1 MGQTLSSPITTKKSE
16 SGENERFAYG
26 VSEMQGWR
34 VGMED
39 AHTAELQL
47 EEDGRTKNA
56 FFAVY
61 DGHGGASV
69 AKYAGRNVFKRL
81 VGESSYK
88 EGSYQ
93 ESLKN
98 AFLGTD
104 DDILKNPEF
113 LRDPSG
119 CTAVAALITEDNRI
133 FVANAGDSRCV
144 LGTKGESKP
153 LSFDHKPNNEA
164 EMARI
169 FRAGGYVEFGRV
181 NGNLALARALG
192 DFEYKKNANVSAEE
206 QIITANPEIVE
217 HKITEDDEF
226 LIIAC
231 DGIWDCLTS
240 QQCVDAVR
248 LLISEGKDLPEI
260 AEIICELC
268 LAPDTESG
276 AGIGCDNMTML
287 VVALLHGRTKEDWR
301 AWVTDRVKNRV
312 GHATPEALPQLYSQA
327 RLTAFKAKRAAEEA
341 REKERQA
348 RVGDAGGS
356 PGFGFTRFLGSNGG
370 ISFSPGGSIMS
381 GNGPL
386 MFGDDDTES
395 DDSDDMD
402 GPGLFGKPYQT
413 YGGRSNGS
421 ATEGSAGGSLR
432 EKLGALSQR
441 TGGKIGDSSTTS
453 QPNGKT
459 GERNDIQLDIER
471 DMPLEPP
478 TVPRQKFETPPP
490 PKPLPN
496 GTTMEQEPHQFESLP
511 GPDEAAPV
519 VKAEGLMDTSED
531 PLKA

>member
-16 SGENERFAYG
+16 SGENERFVFG

-47 EEDGRTKNA
+47 EEDNKNA

-69 AKYAGRNVFKRL
+69 AKYAGKNVFKRL
-81 VGESSYK
+81 TGEQSYK
-88 EGSYQ
+88 EGNYQ
-93 ESLKN
+93 ESLKK
-98 AFLGTD
+98 AFLGID
-104 DDILKNPEF
+104 EDILKSPEF

-119 CTAVAALITEDNRI
+119 CTAVAALVTEDNRI

-169 FRAGGYVEFGRV
+169 FRAGGYVEYGRV

-192 DFEYKKNANVSAEE
+192 DFEYKKNANVSAED
-206 QIITANPEIVE
+206 QIITANPEITE
-217 HKITEDDEF
+217 HKITADDEF

-248 LLISEGKDLPEI
+248 LLISEGKELSEI

-287 VVALLHGRTKEDWR
+287 VVALLNGRTKEEWR
-301 AWVTDRVKNRV
+301 EWVTDRVKNNV
-312 GHATPEALPQLYSQA
+312 GHATPEALPQLYSQS
-327 RLTAFKAKRAAEEA
+327 RLAAFKAKRAAEEA
-341 REKERQA
+341 REKDRQSRPDGPHSQPPFGLA
-348 RVGDAGGS
+348 RILGG
-356 PGFGFTRFLGSNGG
+356 TGG
-370 ISFSPGGSIMS
+370 ISFSPDRGLMMGSGS
-381 GNGPL
+381 L
-386 MFGDDDTES
+386 MFPDEDTESEDSDDTES
-395 DDSDDMD
+395 
-402 GPGLFGKPYQT
+402 PGQSFFSHT
-413 YGGRSNGS
+413 YGLGRNGS
-421 ATEGSAGGSLR
+421 VPKEPHRGLKEKLDGLEAPNRHVGGKDTDGSA
-432 EKLGALSQR
+432 KP
-441 TGGKIGDSSTTS
+441 
-453 QPNGKT
+453 QPNGKFKNEDEMDT
-459 GERNDIQLDIER
+459 HQDVL
-471 DMPLEPP
+471 LEKP
-478 TVPRQKFETPPP
+478 TASRQKFESPPP
-490 PKPLPN
+490 PKPQSN
-496 GTTMEQEPHQFESLP
+496 GTTMEQDPHQFENLP
-511 GPDEAAPV
+511 GPDEAPPV
-519 VKAEGLMDTSED
+519 VKVEGLMDTSED
-531 PLKA
+531 PLRI

>member
-16 SGENERFAYG
+16 SGENDRFVFG

-47 EEDGRTKNA
+47 DEDNRTKNA

-61 DGHGGASV
+61 DGHGGPSV
-69 AKYAGRNVFKRL
+69 AKYAGKNVFKRL
-81 VGESSYK
+81 TGEETYK
-88 EGSYQ
+88 EGNYQ
-93 ESLKN
+93 ESLKS

-119 CTAVAALITEDNRI
+119 CTAVAALITEDDRI

-144 LGTKGESKP
+144 LGTRGEAKQ

-169 FRAGGYVEFGRV
+169 FRAGGYVEYGRV

-192 DFEYKKNANVSAEE
+192 DFEYKKNTTVSAED
-206 QIITANPEIVE
+206 QIITANPEIIE
-217 HKITEDDEF
+217 HKITPEDEF
-226 LIIAC
+226 VIIAC

-248 LLISEGKDLPEI
+248 LLISQGKDLSEI

-287 VVALLHGRTKEDWR
+287 VVALLNGKTKEQWR
-301 AWVTDRVKNRV
+301 TWVTERVKGQV
-312 GHATPEALPQLYSQA
+312 GHATPDALPQLYSQA

-341 REKERQA
+341 REKDRQA
-348 RVGDAGGS
+348 RLGDGNTQQPFGLARILGG
-356 PGFGFTRFLGSNGG
+356 NGG
-370 ISFSPGGSIMS
+370 ISFSPERGLMMGTGS
-381 GNGPL
+381 L
-386 MFGDDDTES
+386 MFPDDDTES
-395 DDSDDMD
+395 EDSDDMD
-402 GPGLFGKPYQT
+402 NPGQSFFSHT
-413 YGGRSNGS
+413 YGAGRNNSGSTTNGP
-421 ATEGSAGGSLR
+421 SLK
-432 EKLGALSQR
+432 EKLEALER
-441 TGGKIGDSSTTS
+441 NMDGKNGNSSTTPL
-453 QPNGKT
+453 PNGKAA
-459 GERNDIQLDIER
+459 GNDDVKM
-471 DMPLEPP
+471 DVDKAPEPP
-478 TVPRQKFETPPP
+478 SASPKKLETPPP

-496 GTTMEQEPHQFESLP
+496 GTTLEQKPHQFMSQP
-511 GPDEAAPV
+511 GSDKPSPV
-519 VKAEGLMDTSED
+519 VKVEGLMDKSES
-531 PLKA
+531 PLEGN